1 MKRVQFGIKNIEKF
15 IPGLGS
21 PSLNL
26 LYGPPGV
33 GKTIFAMQFLSYG
46 AMKGEN
52 VIYISLDQPGWM
64 VKRNFEDFDIFIDEI
79 YLFDAVPIVSGKSE
93 VKPVREVTPITKPKK
108 MKQAS
113 KDKKLFE
120 ADVLS
125 LKATLKNV
133 FDRSRY
139 DRVVVDSITSL
150 RYFYM
155 RGLNPDAG
163 VHSFLHFLDMN
174 ANSAVLVIAEDYDDL
189 TIDKPIMDSIFHLT
203 GESKSFQLKIEKCS
217 TAYAVDRIP
226 LTLSKNGFSVDDKFY
241 LKFSRGK
248 VK

>member
-1 MKRVQFGIKNIEKF
+1 MKRVQFGIKNLDKLV
-15 IPGLGS
+15 PGFGKI
-21 PSLNL
+21 SLNM

-46 AMKGEN
+46 AMKGES

-64 VKRNFEDFDIFIDEI
+64 VKRNFEDFDIFLDEI

-93 VKPVREVTPITKPKK
+93 IKPVREVTPITKPKK
-108 MKQAS
+108 MKQATR
-113 KDKKLFE
+113 DKKLFE

-133 FDRSRY
+133 FDRMRY
-139 DRVVVDSITSL
+139 QRVVVDSITSL

-155 RGLNPDAG
+155 RGLDPDAG
-163 VHSFLHFLDMN
+163 VHSFLHFLETN
-174 ANSAVLVIAEDYDDL
+174 ANSTVLVIAEDYDDL
-189 TIDKPIMDSIFHLT
+189 TVDKPMMDSVFHLS
-203 GESKSFQLKIEKCS
+203 GEGKNFQLKIEKHS
-217 TAYAVDRIP
+217 AAYNLDRVN
-226 LTLSKNGFSVDDKFY
+226 LTLTKNGFSVDDKFY
-241 LKFSRGK
+241 LKFTRGK

>member
-1 MKRVQFGIKNIEKF
+1 MKRVQFGIKNMEKF
-15 IPGLGS
+15 IPGLKT

-26 LYGPPGV
+26 LYGPPGS
-33 GKTIFAMQFLSYG
+33 GKTTFAMQFLSHG
-46 AMKGEN
+46 AMRGEN
-52 VIYISLDQPGWM
+52 VLYISLDQPGWM
-64 VKRNFEDFDIFIDEI
+64 VKKDFEDFDIFIDEI
-79 YLFDAVPIVSGKSE
+79 YLFDAVPLVSGKSE
-93 VKPVREVTPITKPKK
+93 IKPVREVTPIAKPKK

-133 FDRSRY
+133 FDRSKY
-139 DRVVVDSITSL
+139 DRIVVDSITSL

-189 TIDKPIMDSIFHLT
+189 TVNKPIMDSVFHLS
-203 GESKSFQLKIEKCS
+203 GEGKSFQLRIEKCAS
-217 TAYAVDRIP
+217 TYAVPRIP
-226 LTLSKNGFSVDDKFY
+226 LVLSKNGFSVDEKFH